1 MEIEKLLQAIENDNY
16 KAIREWLDADENKNK
31 KEA

>member
-16 KAIREWLDADENKNK
+16 EYIREWLDADENK
-31 KEA
+31 KEV